1 MIMRTASPV
10 TAGGVPPRT
19 IERRRRTEPP
29 AMDRQDA
36 ARAEELNNLRL
47 ALATFALQLDAFE
60 LRMSDGLLGGG
71 AKPKTLACGR
81 APLQPSEGRNDCSS
95 INSHGGRSEG

>member
-10 TAGGVPPRT
+10 TTGGVLPRT
-19 IERRRRTEPP
+19 IERRRRTEPH

-36 ARAEELNNLRL
+36 ARAEELSNLML

-60 LRMSDGLLGGG
+60 LRMNEELLRGGT
-71 AKPKTLACGR
+71 KPKTLAR
-81 APLQPSEGRNDCSS
+81 ATTLQPSPGRIDWSS
-95 INSHGGRSEG
+95 INSDGGRSER

>member
-10 TAGGVPPRT
+10 TTGGVLPRT
-19 IERRRRTEPP
+19 IERRRRTEPH

-36 ARAEELNNLRL
+36 ARAEELSNLML

-60 LRMSDGLLGGG
+60 LRMNEELLRGGTKPEDLG
-71 AKPKTLACGR
+71 ARDNVATLTGT
-81 APLQPSEGRNDCSS
+81 N
-95 INSHGGRSEG
+95 

>member
-10 TAGGVPPRT
+10 TTGGVLPRT
-19 IERRRRTEPP
+19 IERRRRTEPR
-29 AMDRQDA
+29 AMDRQDV

-60 LRMSDGLLGGG
+60 LRMSDGLLAGGT
-71 AKPKTLACGR
+71 KPK
-81 APLQPSEGRNDCSS
+81 PLTRGPTPSQPSEGGHHWSS
-95 INSHGGRSEG
+95 INSDGGRSEG